1 MTGLERS
8 EIFPSLRF
16 APAWLAAPPAD
27 FPLTFESMLLE
38 LERCPL
44 RAAAAPLDDLAGLGR
59 ERYCRVTL
67 EPLQL
72 SRTASSCGCD
82 PSRLVLRTAATPA
95 PFPIAA
101 EDLGALPRVAE
112 PLVRVAPLEVI
123 RAPVGPGIFLY
134 PKEPA
139 AGGRAMPEGG
149 FLPSSPLLFPASEG
163 ERWMPAELL
172 EGTLTFSEAL
182 ASSVLP
188 ANLHKAVIRSTFLG
202 HCPFSNP
209 AMMEKSQTRLRGI
222 HAAASSIYLR
232 QDSEFAKVYLNALE
246 RTSDRAV
253 LIIYSCI
260 KRVNGVLIKYLI
272 GPIF

>member
-1 MTGLERS
+1 MVMGLERS
-8 EIFPSLRF
+8 DIFPSLRL
-16 APAWLAAPPAD
+16 APACVAAPPAD
-27 FPLTFESMLLE
+27 LPLTFESMLLE
-38 LERCPL
+38 LDRCPL
-44 RAAAAPLDDLAGLGR
+44 RAAAAAAAAPPLDDLAGLGK

-72 SRTASSCGCD
+72 SSTPSSCGCD
-82 PSRLVLRTAATPA
+82 PSRLVLRTADTPA

-163 ERWMPAELL
+163 ERWTPAELL

-188 ANLHKAVIRSTFLG
+188 KNLHKAVISVNT
-202 HCPFSNP
+202 N
-209 AMMEKSQTRLRGI
+209 
-222 HAAASSIYLR
+222 ASSWVVAHFQSL
-232 QDSEFAKVYLNALE
+232 L
-246 RTSDRAV
+246 
-253 LIIYSCI
+253 
-260 KRVNGVLIKYLI
+260 
-272 GPIF
+272 

>member
-1 MTGLERS
+1 MSGYLEPGCLRPDWLAELEVGLDFGEVDSPAAAAASWSDTDTFSLSVWLIVTGLERS
-8 EIFPSLRF
+8 AILPSLRL
-16 APAWLAAPPAD
+16 APVWVAAPPAD
-27 FPLTFESMLLE
+27 LPLTFESMLLE

-44 RAAAAPLDDLAGLGR
+44 RAAAAPLDDLAGLGK

-72 SRTASSCGCD
+72 NRTPSSCGCD
-82 PSRLVLRTAATPA
+82 PSRLVLRTTATPA

-101 EDLGALPRVAE
+101 DDLGALPRVAE
-112 PLVRVAPLEVI
+112 PLVRVAPLGVI

-149 FLPSSPLLFPASEG
+149 FLPSSPLLLPASEG

-188 ANLHKAVIRSTFLG
+188 GNVHKAAISDNPCCDGEKPDEAPLNPRSNFVKR
-202 HCPFSNP
+202 S
-209 AMMEKSQTRLRGI
+209 STR
-222 HAAASSIYLR
+222 
-232 QDSEFAKVYLNALE
+232 
-246 RTSDRAV
+246 
-253 LIIYSCI
+253 C
-260 KRVNGVLIKYLI
+260 
-272 GPIF
+272 

>member
-1 MTGLERS
+1 MSGYLEPGCLRPVWLAELEVGLDFGEVDSPPAASWSVTDTFSLSVWLMVMGLERS

-16 APAWLAAPPAD
+16 APACVAAPPAD
-27 FPLTFESMLLE
+27 LPLTFESMLLE

-44 RAAAAPLDDLAGLGR
+44 RAAAAPLEDLAGLGK

-72 SRTASSCGCD
+72 SRIPSSCGCD
-82 PSRLVLRTAATPA
+82 PSRLVLRTAATA
-95 PFPIAA
+95 VPFPMAA
-101 EDLGALPRVAE
+101 EDLGAFPRVAE

-188 ANLHKAVIRSTFLG
+188 GNLHKHTISINANPYSWVIAFLSPAV
-202 HCPFSNP
+202 
-209 AMMEKSQTRLRGI
+209 MEKSQIT
-222 HAAASSIYLR
+222 
-232 QDSEFAKVYLNALE
+232 
-246 RTSDRAV
+246 T
-253 LIIYSCI
+253 C
-260 KRVNGVLIKYLI
+260 
-272 GPIF
+272 